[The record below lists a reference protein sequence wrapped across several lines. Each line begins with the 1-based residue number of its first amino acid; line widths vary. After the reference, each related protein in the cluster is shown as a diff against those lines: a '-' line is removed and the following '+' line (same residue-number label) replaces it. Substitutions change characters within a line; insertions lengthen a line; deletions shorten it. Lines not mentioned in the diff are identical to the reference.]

1 MTRPALKGY
10 PLMNHKN
17 NGLKNENYLA
27 FFLLILAL
35 MAFAVIVKSCN
46 IAQYNHQNQTVEL
59 HDL

>member
-1 MTRPALKGY
+1 
-10 PLMNHKN
+10 MNDKN
-17 NGLKNENYLA
+17 NDLKNENYLA

-46 IAQYNHQNQTVEL
+46 IAQYNHQNHSVEL